1 MLRRKS
7 SWMIAICAI
16 VGLSLLP
23 CAAARADLLLYYNLD
38 EGTGTTATDL
48 SGKGNTAT
56 VGGGWTTDG
65 MSGNA
70 ASILYS
76 DPSSVVSTD
85 NAIGLGSGDFSISLW
100 FKGSFNS
107 DWRWLVCDG
116 PTDTGLYFATVGSGF
131 RCSMGGWFNPDVLP
145 TQGDG
150 FNSTSWYNVMLV
162 RNGTTVSAYIGG
174 KLNSSGT
181 SSANI
186 AANQIRFGSIC
197 DSTTGL
203 NGAIDDIAVWNQ
215 ALTVDQIKGIGEGTL
230 SPLAVAEI
238 PEPTTFVLTA
248 TGLLGLLAY
257 AWRKRK

>member
-174 KLNSSGT
+174 KLNSLGHEFRKYCRQSNSFWVDLRQHHRPEWCYRRHRRLESGVDGG
-181 SSANI
+181 S
-186 AANQIRFGSIC
+186 NQGHR
-197 DSTTGL
+197 
-203 NGAIDDIAVWNQ
+203 
-215 ALTVDQIKGIGEGTL
+215 
-230 SPLAVAEI
+230 
-238 PEPTTFVLTA
+238 
-248 TGLLGLLAY
+248 
-257 AWRKRK
+257 